1 MIDSLGL
8 AGFFLLHRDL
18 LELAREVAVE
28 VRGPATARALL
39 PPGRGRGSSV
49 SSIVCYLT
57 GLSHIDPI
65 ANDLFLNRFLE
76 RGAQLA
82 AGHRSG
88 LPARRAREADSAR
101 ARSLRQGALGA
112 GGGVP
117 DVPLA
122 RGDPGAGQGLGV
134 AARRVRARRSRRR
147 AVGGQ
152 ERGAGR
158 RGRDGDRAVERA
170 RPVHRSRC
178 PRVGVRDEHE
188 RVAGDG
194 PRQAA
199 GQGRGARDRSDRP
212 RSTTGCRDGGRGWRG
227 CATRRTGCRAISPST
242 RAG

>member
-28 VRGPATARALL
+28 VRGPASARALL
-39 PPGRGRGSSV
+39 PPGRGRGSSRV
-49 SSIVCYLT
+49 LDRLLPHRPLAHRSDRERPV
-57 GLSHIDPI
+57 PQPVP
-65 ANDLFLNRFLE
+65 E

-122 RGDPGAGQGLGV
+122 RGDP
-134 AARRVRARRSRRR
+134 RARQGPGAAAGGARARGPRRR

-158 RGRDGDRAVERA
+158 RGRDGARAVERA
-170 RPVHRSRC
+170 RPVHRSRR
-178 PRVGVRDEHE
+178 PRVRVRDEHE

-199 GQGRGARDRSDRP
+199 GQGGGARDRSVV
-212 RSTTGCRDGGRGWRG
+212 
-227 CATRRTGCRAISPST
+227 A
-242 RAG
+242 